1 MIPAVGYA
9 RCSTDQQDTSV
20 ADQIKAVTRYAEAHG
35 YNILRWYADEGISG
49 DATEKRVQFLR
60 MRDDASDRG
69 DFAAILCW
77 NQERFGRFDQIDAGY
92 WIRPLRKAG
101 VYLVTLD
108 RGRVDWETLQGQLL
122 FTVDQM
128 AKHQYL
134 LTLSRDVCRGMLV
147 AADNGGWLGTPPYA
161 YALEGPKKKRL
172 LVVGDIGKVRIV
184 QRIFREYVDERRSLR
199 EIAARLTRDGV
210 PTPSGRKS
218 YWRPGV
224 VAGILAN
231 PAYVGDRARERYS
244 GGKYST
250 IRADSVVKGNGQRR
264 RPRAEW
270 RIERDRHK
278 PLIDRAT
285 WDAAQRILAES
296 GRLHSRRYGEVEPAL
311 FTCRLYSGKCGAL
324 LHAVGNERNRCRRGQ
339 RRYKCSAFRRP
350 GAAACAG
357 TIVAENDLLV
367 SLAEHL
373 EKWIG
378 LTDAARERETFREWL
393 TAGNPLPAVY
403 QEVRDLIAPPPAST
417 PRQDRHKLEKHAE
430 KLRTLVKTGQAGLAY
445 LTEEERGPAREDIQA
460 KKDELRL
467 CEEELER
474 TKQPTAAE
482 VNRLVEGVLE
492 SLFGLALCCRALARH
507 RATRPTPD
515 ADPDADFPADAREE
529 DERWYWDVAAPDAV
543 RQLLSRIGHIV
554 VHTTQTG
561 SGTHVRHHFARG
573 EIVFA
578 GSSGVRGGTP

>member
-9 RCSTDQQDTSV
+9 RCSDPKQDTSV
-20 ADQIKAVTRYAEAHG
+20 ADQQQEVTKYAEAHG
-35 YNILRWYADEGISG
+35 YSILRWYADEGISG
-49 DATEKRVQFLR
+49 DETPKRVQFKR
-60 MRDDASDRG
+60 MRDDAEGRG
-69 DFAAILCW
+69 DFAAIVCW
-77 NQERFGRFDQIDAGY
+77 DQDRFGRFDQLEAGY
-92 WIRPLRKAG
+92 WIYPLREAG
-101 VYLVTLD
+101 VYLVTCD
-108 RGRVDWETLQGQLL
+108 QGRVDWESDEGQLL
-122 FTVDQM
+122 YGVKQM
-128 AKHQYL
+128 AKHKFL
-134 LTLSRDVCRGMLV
+134 KDLARNVTRGMKQ
-147 AADNGGWLGTPPYA
+147 AANNGGWLGAPPYA
-161 YALEGPKKKRL
+161 YTLEGPKKKRL
-172 LVVGDIGKVRIV
+172 LIVGDIGKVKVV
-184 QRIFREYVDERRSLR
+184 QRIFREYVHELRSLR
-199 EIAARLTRDGV
+199 EIAARLSRDGI
-210 PTPSGRKS
+210 PTPSGRKPF
-218 YWRPGV
+218 WRPGV

-231 PAYVGDRARERYS
+231 PAYAGDRARERYA

-250 IRADSVVKGNGQRR
+250 IRADSVVKGDGKRR
-264 RPRAEW
+264 RPRSEW
-270 RIERDRHK
+270 RIEPGRHE
-278 PLIDRAT
+278 PLIDRET
-285 WDAAQRILAES
+285 WDGAQRILAES
-296 GRLHSRRYGEVEPAL
+296 GRLHSRRYGAVEPAL
-311 FTCRLYSGKCGAL
+311 FTCRLRCGKCGAL
-324 LHAVGNERNRCRRGQ
+324 LHAIGNERNRRRRGQ

-378 LTDAARERETFREWL
+378 ISDAARDKVTFREWL
-393 TAGNPLPAVY
+393 TADDPLPPVY
-403 QEVRDLIAPPPAST
+403 QEVRNLIAPPPNTT

-507 RATRPTPD
+507 RATRPAPD
-515 ADPDADFPADAREE
+515 ADPDADFPADAVEE

-543 RQLLSRIGHIV
+543 RQLLSRIGHII
-554 VHTTQTG
+554 VHTTASG
-561 SGTHVRHHFARG
+561 SGTHVRHRFERG

-578 GSSGVRGGTP
+578 GSSEVRKSTP